1 MARVVQNQKREA
13 KVFKMSLTEKVSRF
27 ITEKLRKVH
36 FFNKQENIELTCEFE
51 DMLVAIKEYNSK
63 IVWDSY
69 YLPKAINAILK
80 EEGYLTSEK
89 GAAPRAKAMLLA
101 DLANGTLDEFYRFK

>member
-1 MARVVQNQKREA
+1 MARVVQIQERES
-13 KVFKMSLTEKVSRF
+13 KMFKVSISEKISRF
-27 ITEKLRKVH
+27 LKQKLRKLTC
-36 FFNKQENIELTCEFE
+36 FNTQENIELSYEFQ
-51 DMLVAIKEYNSK
+51 DVVIAIKEHNSK

-69 YLPKAINAILK
+69 YMPKAINAILK

-89 GAAPRAKAMLLA
+89 GATPRAKAMLLA